1 MDELLA
7 IGDFA
12 RMTLLSVRTLRRC
25 QNLDDLSAGLN
36 RFHIDFAAGGNLDAE
51 TERLVG
57 LGATVVAKVAENGIR
72 FTTLADPEGN
82 KFDVT
87 DE

>member
-1 MDELLA
+1 LA
-7 IGDFA
+7 
-12 RMTLLSVRTLRRC
+12 S
-25 QNLDDLSAGLN
+25 
-36 RFHIDFAAGGNLDAE
+36 GGKLDAE

-72 FTTLADPEGN
+72 FATLVDPEGN